1 MLSSHRLYD
10 RRPCHSSPTC
20 LLGCSCQKPPYQFA
34 RMNGSGIDTSALLT
48 MLGLIAAVWALVPS
62 TARLSFQLSLSRLDW
77 VVIWGTLLAIHAL
90 YFEPVLK
97 DMGLYWVIGPWRW
110 GFNKEGTQY
119 LLFLVLAGFV
129 YLRSRRTRLILSN
142 LPLFEKLATS
152 LLHSRKFEELAT
164 LLDHHL
170 DATLAFAN
178 TESIRDRVADWL
190 QPPLPQIVMAKGE
203 DGRVTILPA
212 SQSTLSRL
220 GRWLKT
226 RAARAIGPAQGP
238 RQRARILVRTLLSS
252 REFVVYLALARPYL
266 CLNVAEEVGK
276 VLEEFEDEFFDALLA
291 NEGSILYSELK
302 NSQNL
307 NGGEGHRRA
316 IPQENRLLAFYL
328 KDVTVAAR
336 LGVYRSLGEAVLSRI
351 DADDALLAKLNGPMF
366 TYQDAGKYRCPVF
379 AGIGFFEIMI
389 LEGLHQR
396 IPDHLWLH
404 YFPHFSRKLVSRA
417 RDLRP
422 DDQNHEFPTPLCYLL
437 YELVAAARDWID
449 DGIRL
454 TEGDVLV
461 DPDARNGMHIL
472 ISFEAAQAMGRI
484 LEPILCSP
492 KLTQGLKVEL
502 LTVAVRMLAELR
514 HYPRL
519 ARLESA
525 LRESLITPYDTS
537 IDAHHVSELRR
548 SFGEV
553 DHMLRAELRSFDL
566 ALAEAEQK
574 ARGW

>member
-1 MLSSHRLYD
+1 
-10 RRPCHSSPTC
+10 
-20 LLGCSCQKPPYQFA
+20 
-34 RMNGSGIDTSALLT
+34 MNGSGIDTSALLT

-77 VVIWGTLLAIHAL
+77 VVIWGTLFAIHAL
-90 YFEPVLK
+90 YFEPVLR
-97 DMGLYWVIGPWRW
+97 DRGLYWVIGSWRW
-110 GFNKEGTQY
+110 GFDKGGAQY

-129 YLRSRRTRLILSN
+129 YLRSRRTRLNRRN

-170 DATLAFAN
+170 DATLALAN
-178 TESIRDRVADWL
+178 AESIRGRVETWL
-190 QPPLPQIVMAKGE
+190 QPTLPPIVMAQGE
-203 DGRVTILPA
+203 DGRITIRSA
-212 SQSTLSRL
+212 SQSRL
-220 GRWLKT
+220 ARLRRWL
-226 RAARAIGPAQGP
+226 RIRSARAIGPAQGP
-238 RQRARILVRTLLSS
+238 RQRARIVVRTLLSS
-252 REFVVYLALARPYL
+252 RDFVAYLALARPYL
-266 CLNVAEEVGK
+266 CLNVAERAGMI
-276 VLEEFEDEFFDALLA
+276 LEEFEGEFFEAMLA
-291 NEGSILYSELK
+291 NEGSVLYSELK

-316 IPQENRLLAFYL
+316 IPEENRLLAFYL
-328 KDVTVAAR
+328 KDVTVAAK
-336 LGVYRSLGEAVLSRI
+336 LGVYRSMGEAVLSRI

-379 AGIGFFEIMI
+379 AGISFFEIMV

-437 YELVAAARDWID
+437 YELVAASRDWIG
-449 DGIRL
+449 DGVRL
-454 TEGDVLV
+454 TEGDALV
-461 DPDARNGMHIL
+461 DAEARDGMHIL

-484 LEPILCSP
+484 LEPILCAP
-492 KLTQGLKVEL
+492 QLTQGLKVEL
-502 LTVAVRMLAELR
+502 LTVAVRLLAELR

-537 IDAHHVSELRR
+537 INARYVSELRR

-553 DHMLRAELRSFDL
+553 DHVLRAELRSFDT
-566 ALAEAEQK
+566 ALAEAEDK

>member
-1 MLSSHRLYD
+1 
-10 RRPCHSSPTC
+10 
-20 LLGCSCQKPPYQFA
+20 
-34 RMNGSGIDTSALLT
+34 MNGFGIDTSALLT

-77 VVIWGTLLAIHAL
+77 TIIGGTLFAIHAL
-90 YFEPVLK
+90 YFEPVLR
-97 DMGLYWVIGPWRW
+97 DLGIYWVIGPWRW
-110 GFNKEGTQY
+110 GFDKGGAQY

-129 YLRSRRTRLILSN
+129 YLRSRRTRLNRRN

-178 TESIRDRVADWL
+178 AESIRGRVAAWL
-190 QPPLPQIVMAKGE
+190 QPSLPPIVMAKGE
-203 DGRVTILPA
+203 DGRISIRSA
-212 SQSTLSRL
+212 SQSRRIRL

-226 RAARAIGPAQGP
+226 RVATAIGPAQGP
-238 RQRARILVRTLLSS
+238 RQRARIVVRVLLSS
-252 REFVVYLALARPYL
+252 REFVSYLALARPYL
-266 CLNVAEEVGK
+266 CLNVAERVELI
-276 VLEEFEDEFFDALLA
+276 LEEFEDEFFEAMLA
-291 NEGSILYSELK
+291 NEGSVLYSELK

-316 IPQENRLLAFYL
+316 IPEENRLLAFYL
-328 KDVTVAAR
+328 KDVKVAAK
-336 LGVYRSLGEAVLSRI
+336 LGVYRSVGEAVLSRI
-351 DADDALLAKLNGPMF
+351 DSDDALLAKLNGPMF
-366 TYQDAGKYRCPVF
+366 MYQEAGKYRCPVF

-396 IPDHLWLH
+396 LPDHLWLH

-417 RDLRP
+417 RGLRT

-437 YELVAAARDWID
+437 YELVAATRSWID

-454 TEGDVLV
+454 TEGGVLV
-461 DPDARNGMHIL
+461 DPEAHEGMHIF

-492 KLTQGLKVEL
+492 QLTQGLKVEL

-537 IDAHHVSELRR
+537 INARYVGELRR

-553 DHMLRAELRSFDL
+553 DHVLRAELRSFDL
-566 ALAEAEQK
+566 ALAEAEDK

>member
-1 MLSSHRLYD
+1 
-10 RRPCHSSPTC
+10 
-20 LLGCSCQKPPYQFA
+20 
-34 RMNGSGIDTSALLT
+34 MNNSGIDTSALLT

-77 VVIWGTLLAIHAL
+77 AVIWGTLFAIHAL
-90 YFEPVLK
+90 YFEPVLR
-97 DMGLYWVIGPWRW
+97 DRGLYWVVGPWLW
-110 GFNKEGTQY
+110 GFDKGGAQY

-129 YLRSRRTRLILSN
+129 YLRSRRTRLNRRN

-178 TESIRDRVADWL
+178 AESIRGRVETWL
-190 QPPLPQIVMAKGE
+190 QPSLPPIVMAKGE
-203 DGRVTILPA
+203 DGRITIRSA
-212 SQSTLSRL
+212 SQTRLARL
-220 GRWLKT
+220 GHWLRTK
-226 RAARAIGPAQGP
+226 AAHAISPAQEP
-238 RQRARILVRTLLSS
+238 RERARIVVRTLLFS
-252 REFVVYLALARPYL
+252 RDFVAYLALVRPYL
-266 CLNVAEEVGK
+266 CLNVADRAGMIR
-276 VLEEFEDEFFDALLA
+276 EEFEGEFFEAMLA
-291 NEGSILYSELK
+291 DEGSVLYSELK

-307 NGGEGHRRA
+307 KGTEGHRRA
-316 IPQENRLLAFYL
+316 IPKENRLLAFYL
-328 KDVTVAAR
+328 KDVTVAAK

-351 DADDALLAKLNGPMF
+351 DADDALQAKLNGPMF

-379 AGIGFFEIMI
+379 TGITFFEIMV

-396 IPDHLWLH
+396 LPDHLWLH

-437 YELVAAARDWID
+437 YELVAACKDWID

-454 TEGDVLV
+454 TEGDALV
-461 DPDARNGMHIL
+461 DPEARDGMHVL

-484 LEPILCSP
+484 LEPILCATQF
-492 KLTQGLKVEL
+492 TQGLKVEL

-514 HYPRL
+514 RYPRL
-519 ARLESA
+519 ARLELA

-537 IDAHHVSELRR
+537 INARYVSELRR

-553 DHMLRAELRSFDL
+553 DHVLRAELRGFDL
-566 ALAEAEQK
+566 ALAEAEGK
-574 ARGW
+574 ARGC

>member
-1 MLSSHRLYD
+1 
-10 RRPCHSSPTC
+10 
-20 LLGCSCQKPPYQFA
+20 
-34 RMNGSGIDTSALLT
+34 MNGSGIDTSALLT

-77 VVIWGTLLAIHAL
+77 AIIWGTLLAIHSL
-90 YFEPVLK
+90 YFEPVLR
-97 DMGLYWVIGPWRW
+97 DLGIYWVIGPWRW
-110 GFNKEGTQY
+110 GFDKGGAQY

-129 YLRSRRTRLILSN
+129 YLRSRRTRLNRRN

-152 LLHSRKFEELAT
+152 LLHSCKFEELAT

-170 DATLAFAN
+170 DATLALAN
-178 TESIRDRVADWL
+178 AESIRGRVETWL
-190 QPPLPQIVMAKGE
+190 QPSLPPIVMAKGE
-203 DGRVTILPA
+203 DGRITIRSA
-212 SQSTLSRL
+212 SQSRLARL
-220 GRWLKT
+220 GRWLRT
-226 RAARAIGPAQGP
+226 WAARAIGPPQGP
-238 RQRARILVRTLLSS
+238 RQRARIVVRTLMSS
-252 REFVVYLALARPYL
+252 RDFVAYLALARPYL
-266 CLNVAEEVGK
+266 CLNVAERAGMII
-276 VLEEFEDEFFDALLA
+276 EEFEGEFFEAMLA
-291 NEGSILYSELK
+291 NEGSVLYSELK

-316 IPQENRLLAFYL
+316 IPEENRLLAFYL
-328 KDVTVAAR
+328 KDVMVAAK

-351 DADDALLAKLNGPMF
+351 DADDALLTRLNGSMF

-379 AGIGFFEIMI
+379 TGISFFEIMI

-396 IPDHLWLH
+396 LPDHLWLH

-437 YELVAAARDWID
+437 YELVSTTRDWID

-461 DPDARNGMHIL
+461 DPNAQDGMHIL

-492 KLTQGLKVEL
+492 HLTQGLKVEL
-502 LTVAVRMLAELR
+502 VTVAVQMLAKLR

-537 IDAHHVSELRR
+537 INARYVSELRR

-553 DHMLRAELRSFDL
+553 DHVLRAELQSFDL
-566 ALAEAEQK
+566 ELAEAENK
-574 ARGW
+574 ARG

>member
-1 MLSSHRLYD
+1 
-10 RRPCHSSPTC
+10 
-20 LLGCSCQKPPYQFA
+20 
-34 RMNGSGIDTSALLT
+34 

-77 VVIWGTLLAIHAL
+77 AVIWGTLFAIHAL
-90 YFEPVLK
+90 YFEPVLR
-97 DMGLYWVIGPWRW
+97 DRGLYWVIGPWRW
-110 GFNKEGTQY
+110 GFDKGGAQY
-119 LLFLVLAGFV
+119 LLFLVLAGYV
-129 YLRSRRTRLILSN
+129 YLRSHRTRLNRRN
-142 LPLFEKLATS
+142 LPLFEKLAIS

-170 DATLAFAN
+170 NTTLAFAN
-178 TESIRDRVADWL
+178 AESVRGRVATWL
-190 QPPLPQIVMAKGE
+190 QPSLPPIVMAKGE
-203 DGRVTILPA
+203 DGRITIRSA
-212 SQSTLSRL
+212 SQSRLTQL
-220 GRWLKT
+220 GRWLRT
-226 RAARAIGPAQGP
+226 RAAKAIGPAKGP
-238 RQRARILVRTLLSS
+238 RQRARIVVRTLLSS
-252 REFVVYLALARPYL
+252 RDFVAYLALARPYL
-266 CLNVAEEVGK
+266 CLNVAERAGMI
-276 VLEEFEDEFFDALLA
+276 LEEFADEFFEAMLG
-291 NEGSILYSELK
+291 NEGSVLYSELK

-316 IPQENRLLAFYL
+316 IPEENRLLAFYL
-328 KDVTVAAR
+328 KDVKVAAK
-336 LGVYRSLGEAVLSRI
+336 LAVYRSVGESVLSRI

-366 TYQDAGKYRCPVF
+366 TYQDAGKHRCPVF
-379 AGIGFFEIMI
+379 AGIGFFDIMI

-396 IPDHLWLH
+396 LPDHLWLH

-417 RDLRP
+417 RDLRS

-437 YELVAAARDWID
+437 YELVAATRDWID

-454 TEGDVLV
+454 TDGDALV
-461 DPDARNGMHIL
+461 DPDARDGMHIL

-492 KLTQGLKVEL
+492 QLTQGLKVEL
-502 LTVAVRMLAELR
+502 LTVAVRMLEKLR

-537 IDAHHVSELRR
+537 INARHVSELRR

-553 DHMLRAELRSFDL
+553 DHVLRAELRSFDL
-566 ALAEAEQK
+566 ALAAAEDK